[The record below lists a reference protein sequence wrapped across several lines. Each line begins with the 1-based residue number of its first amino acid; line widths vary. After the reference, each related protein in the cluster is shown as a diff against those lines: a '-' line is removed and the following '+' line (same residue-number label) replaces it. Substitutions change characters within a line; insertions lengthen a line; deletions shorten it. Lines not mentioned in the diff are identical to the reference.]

1 MARLKEYNGH
11 YCESEY
17 EYAFIGFLEAEGW
30 KYSSGNNISRVT
42 KRDVLIAD
50 DFKKFIADTNPD
62 LTEDEVIQIY
72 DNVRLVGAESDF
84 ATLHKVYGWMVNGV
98 QFTTQ
103 DGLPR
108 MIPLIDFDNWDKNI
122 FRVVNQ
128 FTVEYTNNG
137 QKENRR
143 PDVLLFVNGM
153 PLCVIELKNP
163 ADANATIYDAW
174 EQINI
179 RYWRDIP
186 HLLHY
191 CPLACISDGVKTR
204 LGTVRTPYEHFYAW
218 RRVNEGDAVSTL
230 PFAETETMIKGVYAP
245 ERFMEIFRDYI
256 YFQDSIY
263 DSDEVEIICRYP
275 QFFAA
280 KLLKQ
285 SIVNSVVTR
294 SGKGGTYFGATG
306 CGKTYTM
313 AFLARQLA
321 LRCTDIPEIGSPTI
335 ILIVD
340 RDELQKQG
348 SKLFTKSKEFLNLG
362 EVSVV
367 KNRTQLR
374 QELGARQ
381 SGGFYICTIQKFCD
395 RKDDKIGLINDRQNI
410 ICFSDEAHRTQ
421 LEHSKKIQFSKDAD
435 ENMKAMVSKP
445 YAKVLKEAFP
455 HATFVGFT
463 GTPIAETYQT
473 FGDEID
479 RYTMDQAVADGLTVS
494 IKYHPRIAKVL
505 LDNKKVSQMNVIPD
519 TELSLVDFEEAAYAK
534 NGIGV
539 ETKIRDIGQ
548 LEIDRFQLGWH
559 MSQIVMNNR
568 VRKKYVTREEKVR
581 RQNESDSILRFFQ
594 GGKAL
599 EYSSNWI
606 NAMYYFMLT
615 SDTNRYAWKQF
626 QGNIID
632 AIKQIKVSDIE
643 DVKRNKKRRISSKLK
658 KDLALHFDI
667 CISTVLALNIQY
679 CRKEKKTVLALA
691 KKMRK
696 ANLFNHHLVSYPLVN
711 YSDDIDENCDLTNI
725 LPEQIHSMNL
735 LIRDSKK
742 SKLSPRFINLD
753 EIYQY
758 VFLRKFYNGGNYYGD
773 EDNTVVK
780 KKLEFIEN
788 YFYEVNQI
796 NRGTASHL
804 AITIK
809 NEMHNEYILQK
820 IELGNKCAVKEKI
833 KIAIANIKLDTKR
846 CCLGLACGDDV
857 EIDRLRLID
866 FMYRA
871 YANGKND
878 KVDFLVFPEF
888 YMPLQWI
895 SDVLAFVRKSGITVV
910 SGLQYVTSG
919 HQAYN
924 NVAIFAPVNTG
935 RYTSSVLFA
944 REKNDY
950 APMERQILALEK
962 YICVDQEKPVYQ
974 MINNRGIDYGLFLCY
989 EFTDIIARALYKD
1002 KVDII
1007 FTPEHNRD
1015 TSYFSNIIETTARD
1029 LHVFIVQAN
1038 TSIYGDSRITGPFG
1052 RNDRNVLQIK
1062 GGDKDDIIIG
1072 TIELGKV
1079 KKYQQDEKVD
1089 FDNKIQEYLKYN
1101 RKQKYEEEQK
1111 LFKEQKIKIAKTSAR
1126 FGGNK

>member
-1 MARLKEYNGH
+1 MLLANVYMYELDNDISQNPNVLH
-11 YCESEY
+11 YGRYVDDIILVVDVTGDEKNISEDN
-17 EYAFIGFLEAEGW
+17 AFDRYLVE
-30 KYSSGNNISRVT
+30 KNNILV
-42 KRDVLIAD
+42 
-50 DFKKFIADTNPD
+50 
-62 LTEDEVIQIY
+62 
-72 DNVRLVGAESDF
+72 NVESG
-84 ATLHKVYGWMVNGV
+84 K
-98 QFTTQ
+98 
-103 DGLPR
+103 
-108 MIPLIDFDNWDKNI
+108 
-122 FRVVNQ
+122 
-128 FTVEYTNNG
+128 YTINKYPNLYI
-137 QKENRR
+137 QKEKVKIMYFNKTGSKT
-143 PDVLLFVNGM
+143 L
-153 PLCVIELKNP
+153 
-163 ADANATIYDAW
+163 
-174 EQINI
+174 IN
-179 RYWRDIP
+179 
-186 HLLHY
+186 
-191 CPLACISDGVKTR
+191 
-204 LGTVRTPYEHFYAW
+204 
-218 RRVNEGDAVSTL
+218 
-230 PFAETETMIKGVYAP
+230 
-245 ERFMEIFRDYI
+245 
-256 YFQDSIY
+256 Q
-263 DSDEVEIICRYP
+263 
-275 QFFAA
+275 
-280 KLLKQ
+280 LLKT
-285 SIVNSVVTR
+285 I
-294 SGKGGTYFGATG
+294 TY
-306 CGKTYTM
+306 
-313 AFLARQLA
+313 
-321 LRCTDIPEIGSPTI
+321 P
-335 ILIVD
+335 
-340 RDELQKQG
+340 
-348 SKLFTKSKEFLNLG
+348 
-362 EVSVV
+362 
-367 KNRTQLR
+367 
-374 QELGARQ
+374 
-381 SGGFYICTIQKFCD
+381 
-395 RKDDKIGLINDRQNI
+395 
-410 ICFSDEAHRTQ
+410 
-421 LEHSKKIQFSKDAD
+421 
-435 ENMKAMVSKP
+435 
-445 YAKVLKEAFP
+445 
-455 HATFVGFT
+455 
-463 GTPIAETYQT
+463 
-473 FGDEID
+473 
-479 RYTMDQAVADGLTVS
+479 
-494 IKYHPRIAKVL
+494 
-505 LDNKKVSQMNVIPD
+505 SQMNVIPD

-758 VFLRKFYNGGNYYGD
+758 VFLRKFCNGGNYYGD

-1062 GGDKDDIIIG
+1062 NLIKEYEKEYIEFMEIEKLPQYKIDFFEINVEESDAAGFASAAQAYYNTKTDEHILRICKSSEIPRYIVFHEFTHILDTEMYAKQDSWKYMALSGYTEYHAAQVELMIMLGADSIQTQDFSFTVDVEIGNSTVRNYLNSRHQLVVNMMNRTDFPRDIEALKTTVGVLYNYFGVRSICKMYAKDYTEEVDNTIII
-1072 TIELGKV
+1072 
-1079 KKYQQDEKVD
+1079 
-1089 FDNKIQEYLKYN
+1089 
-1101 RKQKYEEEQK
+1101 QK
-1111 LFKEQKIKIAKTSAR
+1111 LSKVLFEEINSFMVGWFNEAQVELSFVSYMKIMWPMLQSYFGKE
-1126 FGGNK
+1126 

>member
-1 MARLKEYNGH
+1 MFTDLDKNKEMLLGSYKKLKSYYHYNKNFVFMKKKIA
-11 YCESEY
+11 E
-17 EYAFIGFLEAEGW
+17 LEADEKHMLKVLENLAQLLADPDAEVNTQQIDDWLG
-30 KYSSGNNISRVT
+30 KIDFYVMPKSFTSNSVKNELFISAESNEEKEVNKVNFFIDMPIELHLLET
-42 KRDVLIAD
+42 LWTVLIGKLVFDKKLVSAKSYGNAIDDYVLYNKQD
-50 DFKKFIADTNPD
+50 DFLDSINFTKNKLFK
-62 LTEDEVIQIY
+62 IY
-72 DNVRLVGAESDF
+72 FPQYCNWKNDAIETV
-84 ATLHKVYGWMVNGV
+84 ATL
-98 QFTTQ
+98 
-103 DGLPR
+103 
-108 MIPLIDFDNWDKNI
+108 
-122 FRVVNQ
+122 
-128 FTVEYTNNG
+128 
-137 QKENRR
+137 NRFNR
-143 PDVLLFVNGM
+143 SQMLFSLDV
-153 PLCVIELKNP
+153 K
-163 ADANATIYDAW
+163 
-174 EQINI
+174 
-179 RYWRDIP
+179 
-186 HLLHY
+186 
-191 CPLACISDGVKTR
+191 S
-204 LGTVRTPYEHFYAW
+204 FY
-218 RRVNEGDAVSTL
+218 
-230 PFAETETMIKGVYAP
+230 Y
-245 ERFMEIFRDYI
+245 
-256 YFQDSIY
+256 
-263 DSDEVEIICRYP
+263 
-275 QFFAA
+275 
-280 KLLKQ
+280 
-285 SIVNSVVTR
+285 SVVWKFDLLDDKMGDDER
-294 SGKGGTYFGATG
+294 YK
-306 CGKTYTM
+306 
-313 AFLARQLA
+313 A
-321 LRCTDIPEIGSPTI
+321 L
-335 ILIVD
+335 
-340 RDELQKQG
+340 K
-348 SKLFTKSKEFLNLG
+348 FLNLIIQRIFERYTG
-362 EVSVV
+362 IVNEYRILEQCIENKEYILPIGLFSSMLLANVYMYELDNDISQNPNVLHYGRYVDDIILVV
-367 KNRTQLR
+367 DVTGDEKNILEDNAFDRYLV
-374 QELGARQ
+374 EKNNILVNVE
-381 SGGFYICTIQKFCD
+381 SGKYTINKYPNLYIQKE
-395 RKDDKIGLINDRQNI
+395 KVKIMYFNKTGSKTLIN
-410 ICFSDEAHRTQ
+410 Q
-421 LEHSKKIQFSKDAD
+421 L
-435 ENMKAMVSKP
+435 
-445 YAKVLKEAFP
+445 LK
-455 HATFVGFT
+455 T
-463 GTPIAETYQT
+463 ITY
-473 FGDEID
+473 
-479 RYTMDQAVADGLTVS
+479 
-494 IKYHPRIAKVL
+494 P
-505 LDNKKVSQMNVIPD
+505 SQMNVIPD

-594 GGKAL
+594 GVKAL

-758 VFLRKFYNGGNYYGD
+758 VFLRKFCNGGNYYGD

-1089 FDNKIQEYLKYN
+1089 FGNKIQEYLKYN